1 MKGDATKINDLF
13 LGPKTSF
20 IIPLYQRN
28 YDWDEKNCKRLFDD
42 LVTVKNKNLNSHFF
56 GSIVACRTNMADED
70 WLIIDGQQRITTV
83 SLLILALINAA
94 QAHDIACEY
103 PDDIQKIKD
112 NYLLADRKKTH
123 RKIKLRPIPRDMQ
136 AYDALFS
143 GQSEEYVK
151 NSKMTRN
158 YLFFYEQIKLSG
170 FTFDE
175 LIETVEKLVVVFIR
189 LESGDDPQLIFES
202 LNSTGLDLSEADK
215 VRNYLLMSLS
225 ASDQENYYN
234 QYWNKMEECTDYEP
248 TMFIRDYLT
257 VRLKHICTIDNLY
270 FDFKQFD
277 VAARK
282 DRKER
287 LEEMLVYARYY
298 EQIVKGK
305 TGSLR
310 LNKKLRQL
318 DILNSSVD
326 MPFYLAF
333 FHYAKENHIGEDE
346 IFQVLDIIEA
356 YWARRIICNLPAN
369 SLAKVFAILHYDV
382 LRIIVTHEK
391 RQIPVGV
398 PYSELLKFV
407 LLKKQGNALFP
418 RDPLLT
424 QMFKTRQ
431 IYKLPIDYRYFL
443 FERMENENNPE
454 GNRDIAGE
462 MKREERP
469 ISIEHIMPQTLNDDW
484 RKALG
489 DNYAEIHDTYLHT
502 FANLTLTGWNQNY
515 SNRKFTDKKN
525 GYYDNKGHFISGF
538 KDSGY
543 RLSNFL
549 KECDKWTEDE
559 ILARQ
564 AILLDKFIH
573 LWPMITSTYLPLEK
587 ETEIISFDDDEFEYK
602 NRKIAAFIYKGERHD
617 VSTWKQMLIEVCQ
630 LVYREHK
637 ATMTFLGTKRCWLHD
652 NATSERSLIGDHCY
666 VYSSCDNRTKKAIL
680 RYLLEKCGIPFS
692 DLELVIMPL
701 TENPAETDD

>member
-13 LGPKTSF
+13 LGPKTLF

-42 LVTVKNKNLNSHFF
+42 LVTVKNKNLHSHFF

-83 SLLILALINAA
+83 SLLVLALINAA
-94 QAHDIACEY
+94 QAGAIACEY
-103 PDDIQKIKD
+103 PDDIKKIKD
-112 NYLLADRKKTH
+112 NYLLADRKKIS
-123 RKIKLRPIPRDMQ
+123 RKIKLRPINRDMK

-143 GQSEEYVK
+143 GQPEEYVK
-151 NSKMTRN
+151 NSKMTLN

-189 LESGDDPQLIFES
+189 LEAGDDPQLIFES

-225 ASDQENYYN
+225 ATDQENYYY
-234 QYWNKMEECTDYEP
+234 QYWNKIEECTDYEP

-257 VRLKHICTIDNLY
+257 VRLKHICNIDNLY

-277 VAARK
+277 AEARK

-287 LEEMLVYARYY
+287 LEEMLMYARYY
-298 EQIVKGK
+298 EQIVKAK
-305 TGSLR
+305 TASVR
-310 LNKKLRQL
+310 LNKKLHQL

-333 FHYAKENHIGEDE
+333 FHYAKENAIGEDE
-346 IFQVLDIIEA
+346 VFKVLDIIEA

-369 SLAKVFAILHYDV
+369 ALAKVFAILHYDV
-382 LRIIVTHEK
+382 LRIVEAHAK
-391 RQIPVGV
+391 RQIPLSV

-418 RDPLLT
+418 RDPLLRE
-424 QMFKTRQ
+424 MFKTRQ

-462 MKREERP
+462 MKREEHP
-469 ISIEHIMPQTLNDDW
+469 ISIEHIMPQTLNEDW
-484 RKALG
+484 CKALG
-489 DNYAEIHDTYLHT
+489 ERYAEIHDTYLHT

-515 SNRKFTDKKN
+515 SNRKFIDKKN
-525 GYYDNKGHFISGF
+525 GFYDNKGHFVSGF
-538 KDSGY
+538 NDSGY

-549 KECDKWTEDE
+549 KTCDKWTEEE
-559 ILARQ
+559 ILVRQ
-564 AILLDKFIH
+564 ALLLDKFMH
-573 LWPMITSTYLPLEK
+573 LWPMITSAYRPLEK

-602 NRKIAAFIYKGERHD
+602 NRKVAAFIYKGERYE

-630 LVYREHK
+630 LVYRQHK
-637 ATMTFLGTKRCWLHD
+637 ATLVFLGTKRYWLHD
-652 NATSERSLIGDHCY
+652 IATSDRSLIGDHCY
-666 VYSSCDNRTKKAIL
+666 VYSSCDNRTKKTIL
-680 RYLLEKCGIPFS
+680 RYIFEKCGIPFS

-701 TENPAETDD
+701 TEHVAETDD